1 MAVNHIILK
10 KKRLRKYVHR
20 NLHWVVELELMM
32 VSDKRVIINLAQEV
46 DRPEFSQQ
54 RLYDP

>member
-46 DRPEFSQQ
+46 DRPELP
-54 RLYDP
+54 RIINP